1 MGKDTTASDFRQTF
15 NCGHGRRTLAN
26 IMTEAKMFN
35 YVDTPE
41 EVAVQNFVKDIL
53 WKAECYPFF
62 DKSKPNNKA
71 NELVDYL
78 FQLKR

>member
-1 MGKDTTASDFRQTF
+1 MGKDTTAQDFRQTF
-15 NCGHGRRTLAN
+15 STGNGRRTLAN

-62 DKSKPNNKA
+62 DKTKKNNGI
-71 NELVDYL
+71 NELVDMM

>member
-1 MGKDTTASDFRQTF
+1 MPKDTTASDFRQTF
-15 NCGHGRRTLAN
+15 DSGHGRRTLAN

-62 DKSKPNNKA
+62 DKGVKNNGI
-71 NELVDYL
+71 NELVDLL